1 MHSKE
6 KIMNEQQKFEKRK
19 QRTKIILIT
28 ISVLFMI
35 VMLVL
40 PLFSIIT
47 NSLSEGFKFY
57 VSSISTEY
65 VRSALFVTILATL
78 VAVTINTFFG
88 IMAAFLLTKFSFKG
102 KQVLATLIDIPFSI
116 SPVIVGLAF
125 LMTFGRLGWTYPA
138 IRAINTFFGTNIRIA
153 FAIPGVILAT
163 IFVTFPFVSREI
175 IPILNSQG
183 KDEEEAAALM
193 GASGF
198 TIFRKITLPQMK
210 WGLIYGIIL
219 CSARA
224 LGEFGAVNAL
234 SKTRGETFTLPLE
247 IDALYMSGT
256 TSSITAAFAVSS
268 VLVLIAVVV
277 LILRNIAW
285 YRSQDKQQGKDGR

>member
-1 MHSKE
+1 MSEHE
-6 KIMNEQQKFEKRK
+6 KLQRGKR
-19 QRTKIILIT
+19 RTKIILIT
-28 ISVLFMI
+28 VTVLFIVLMLVVPLISV
-35 VMLVL
+35 
-40 PLFSIIT
+40 IT
-47 NSLSEGFKFY
+47 SALKEGFKFY
-57 VSSISTEY
+57 LQSITTEY
-65 VRSALFVTILATL
+65 VISALGVTLIAT
-78 VAVTINTFFG
+78 VIAVVVNTFFG
-88 IMAAFLLTKFSFKG
+88 ICAAWLLTKFSFKG

-116 SPVIVGLAF
+116 SPVIVGLAY

>member
-1 MHSKE
+1 MKQK
-6 KIMNEQQKFEKRK
+6 KI
-19 QRTKIILIT
+19 TKIVLIT
-28 ISVLFMI
+28 ISVLFI
-35 VMLVL
+35 GVMLIL
-40 PLFSIIT
+40 PLFSIIV
-47 NSLSEGFKFY
+47 SALKEGFGFY
-57 VSSISTEY
+57 LKAISTEY
-65 VRSALFVTILATL
+65 VRSALFNTLLATGI
-78 VAVTINTFFG
+78 AVVVNTFFG
-88 IMAAFLLTKFSFKG
+88 IAAAWLLTKFSFRG

-138 IRAINTFFGTNIRIA
+138 LRAINQTLGTNIRIT
-153 FAIPGVILAT
+153 FALPGVVLVT

-175 IPILNSQG
+175 IPILNAQG

-193 GASGF
+193 GANGF
-198 TIFRKITLPQMK
+198 TIFRRITLPQMK

-219 CSARA
+219 CTARA

-256 TSSITAAFAVSS
+256 DTSITAAFAVSS
-268 VLVLIAVVV
+268 ILVLIAVVV
-277 LILRNIAW
+277 LILRNLFE
-285 YRSQDKQQGKDGR
+285 YRSKRNGRKYERN

>member
-40 PLFSIIT
+40 PLFSVIT

-153 FAIPGVILAT
+153 FAIPGGILAT

>member
-1 MHSKE
+1 
-6 KIMNEQQKFEKRK
+6 MNEQQKFEKRK

-28 ISVLFMI
+28 VSVLFMI

-40 PLFSIIT
+40 PLFSVIT
-47 NSLSEGFKFY
+47 NSLNEGFKFY
-57 VSSISTEY
+57 VDAISTDY
-65 VRSALFVTILATL
+65 VKSALFVTILATL
-78 VAVTINTFFG
+78 IAVIVNTLFG
-88 IMAAFLLTKFSFKG
+88 IMAASLLTKFSFKG

-138 IRAINTFFGTNIRIA
+138 IRAINSFFGTNIRIA

-256 TSSITAAFAVSS
+256 SSSITAAFAVSS
-268 VLVLIAVVV
+268 VLVLIAVIV